1 MVRIIDYKVRM
12 NADEELFYALILQGG
27 IELVKSKETGLY
39 YATAKRASITST
51 FDEETCKSL
60 VGQELD
66 GTIQKMECEPF
77 EFINEETGEVISL
90 DYRWVYVK
98 EGETVVEAAK
108 AEQYQE
114 ELELV

>member
-1 MVRIIDYKVRM
+1 M
-12 NADEELFYALILQGG
+12 NADEELFFALNLQGG

-51 FDEETCKSL
+51 FDEETCKNL
-60 VGQELD
+60 VGQELE
-66 GTIQKMECEPF
+66 GKIQKVECEPF
-77 EFINEETGEVISL
+77 EFTDEETGEIVEL

-98 EGETVVEAAK
+98 EGEIVVEAVK
-108 AEQYQE
+108 AEQHQR